1 MARRHD
7 IVAERQAYAKIKALE
22 KEKLRKPVPTE
33 LTPDQVYM
41 RLCMARDCWK
51 KRNELAPSGTPWPD
65 VFAKHWGISLRQF
78 SEDACRKDGSQWRHR
93 KLVLSPCKSHC

>member
-1 MARRHD
+1 MAKKHD

-22 KEKLRKPVPTE
+22 KQKLQKPVPTE

-41 RLCMARDCWK
+41 RLCMARDCWV

-65 VFAKHWGISLRQF
+65 VFAKHWGMSLRQF
-78 SEDACRKDGSQWRHR
+78 SEDEQQRQKEKHESRSKESD
-93 KLVLSPCKSHC
+93 PEIP

>member
-1 MARRHD
+1 MAKKRHD

-41 RLCMARDCWK
+41 RLCMARDCWS

-78 SEDACRKDGSQWRHR
+78 SEDEQQRQKEIHESRSKESD
-93 KLVLSPCKSHC
+93 PEIP